1 MNTFHE
7 ILRFKGD
14 FHISRPTQC
23 GAVLWSV
30 CKQRSQFRFEGRL
43 FISDQIAA
51 NCRNS
56 LKPILLP
63 PNNPGSWSR
72 QIHCNSFCKTYS
84 TSKFTP
90 TKMTKK
96 PWDNILLNITIAAYC
111 IGQSCKW
118 QQWVI
123 KSVCSSKVGR
133 FPWIIPISGPHPDMQ
148 SKWIWPL
155 FIRKGIL
162 RQPSKV
168 GSFLWIYL
176 DPVHTRN
183 PTESQLFPPWHFWE
197 KGILSYNMISGP
209 CLDMQSRYITDLIL
223 QWQFE
228 EEFLL
233 NANLSTFKLHYPL
246 LHQLIFGSGICGPW

>member
-63 PNNPGSWSR
+63 PNRLGIGSWSR
-72 QIHCNSFCKTYS
+72 QIHCNTFCKTYS
-84 TSKFTP
+84 TSKFTK
-90 TKMTKK
+90 TKFDQEAMRQYT
-96 PWDNILLNITIAAYC
+96 PQHHYRCLLHWPMAIVV
-111 IGQSCKW
+111 SKW

-155 FIRKGIL
+155 FIRKG
-162 RQPSKV
+162 
-168 GSFLWIYL
+168 
-176 DPVHTRN
+176 N
-183 PTESQLFPPWHFWE
+183 SQTTIKSW
-197 KGILSYNMISGP
+197 
-209 CLDMQSRYITDLIL
+209 
-223 QWQFE
+223 
-228 EEFLL
+228 
-233 NANLSTFKLHYPL
+233 
-246 LHQLIFGSGICGPW
+246 